1 LTSKKYL
8 KQIFFLLAEEKK
20 KIPGLVVLFII
31 ASIFDVIGIGLV
43 GPYLALVVDNT
54 PSDNA
59 VINWFIQKNIS
70 GNYDTI
76 LIILG
81 SLLVLV
87 FLIKATASIIINRK
101 ILIFANQQVVR
112 LRTRLMEIYQNMPY
126 TDHIQRNS
134 SDYIQATQGYT
145 AQFIGIIITLTKW
158 ICEGIA
164 AISIFILLIYSQ
176 GLIPILL
183 VITIGIII
191 YLYNVFF
198 SPIVKK
204 AGEIAPIQ
212 NSRAIKGISESI
224 EGFKEIKT
232 LGIENYFT
240 RKVHD
245 ASQIFSEQRCKE
257 QIIAFAPR
265 QIFESVIIF
274 FIVTLVVSSLLMGN
288 NTDSIIP
295 AIGMFGVATARLLP
309 STTIFARGLTT
320 LQYSRYGI
328 SVLYNDVKKYGS
340 NKRIKTRSTNG
351 IENSNK
357 FKDFKLINVSYKY
370 PGSTINSLQNI
381 SINIKQGESIGI
393 IGSSG
398 AGKTTMIDLI
408 LGLLVPEQGSLLYNG
423 SPLNEDM
430 DKWKSKIAYIPQQI
444 FLIDDTLRRNVAL
457 GEDDAIIDEKKIME
471 AITQSQL
478 STLINELPLG
488 LDTVLGER
496 GVRLSGGQ
504 RQRVALARAFYYGR
518 EVFVMDEATSALDT
532 KTEKQIVAEINRLK
546 NQKTIIV
553 IAHRLSTVKT
563 CDMIY
568 KIEKGK
574 IVSADTPSKMLAVE
588 TSPL

>member
-1 LTSKKYL
+1 MTSKKYL
-8 KQIFFLLAEEKK
+8 KQVFFLLAEEKK
-20 KIPGLVVLFII
+20 KIPGLVVLFIL
-31 ASIFDVIGIGLV
+31 ASFFDVIGIGLV

-59 VINWFIQKNIS
+59 VINWFIQNNIS

-81 SLLVLV
+81 LLLVLV
-87 FLIKATASIIINRK
+87 FTIKATASIIINRK
-101 ILIFANQQVVR
+101 IFIFANQQVVR
-112 LRTRLMEIYQNMPY
+112 LRTRLMEIYQDMPY

-134 SDYIQATQGYT
+134 SDYIQATQGY
-145 AQFIGIIITLTKW
+145 AVQFIGIIITLSKW

-176 GLIPILL
+176 GLIPIFLI
-183 VITIGIII
+183 ITIGIII
-191 YLYNVFF
+191 YLYNLFF

-212 NSRAIKGISESI
+212 NSHAIKGISESM

-265 QIFESVIIF
+265 QILESIIIF
-274 FIVTLVVSSLLMGN
+274 FIVTLVVGSLLMGN

-309 STTIFARGLTT
+309 SATILARGLTT
-320 LQYSRYGI
+320 LQFSRYGI

-370 PGSTINSLQNI
+370 PGSAINSLQNI

-444 FLIDDTLRRNVAL
+444 FLIDDTLRRNIAL
-457 GEDDAIIDEKKIME
+457 GEEDAIIDEKEIME

-518 EVFVMDEATSALDT
+518 EVFVLDEATSALDT

-563 CDMIY
+563 CDIIY